1 MNTGPRPSRGR
12 DVRSSR
18 QANERD
24 MTEMKQ
30 PQNDDADHP
39 LAGYRSPNVVVDMT
53 WLDKFLRDAIQ
64 RNGAALAEMQQD
76 RDTQTSGRM
85 ADRQLEDREAEP

>member
-1 MNTGPRPSRGR
+1 MNTGPRPSRRR
-12 DVRSSR
+12 DARSSR

-64 RNGAALAEMQQD
+64 RNGAALAEMHQARD
-76 RDTQTSGRM
+76 RQGSART
-85 ADRQLEDREAEP
+85 ADPQLEDREAEP